1 MAKEMRIDD
10 ALIRLNEGKFSFQ
23 MSDCIAAHIVAQSR
37 QIDALTVLNDR
48 HRFDIMQRDLQIHL
62 LEKEVDDLKKLFL
75 RAIWLH
81 GVISQAMETATGAKE
96 KLRALDGASVR
107 FWIDDIK
114 KKLLTPG
121 AHSGLGI
128 VQVQKVLQYQVGE
141 AVQSF
146 EKFTDIILSKF
157 KPIA

>member
-1 MAKEMRIDD
+1 
-10 ALIRLNEGKFSFQ
+10 
-23 MSDCIAAHIVAQSR
+23 
-37 QIDALTVLNDR
+37 
-48 HRFDIMQRDLQIHL
+48 
-62 LEKEVDDLKKLFL
+62 
-75 RAIWLH
+75 
-81 GVISQAMETATGAKE
+81 METATGAKE